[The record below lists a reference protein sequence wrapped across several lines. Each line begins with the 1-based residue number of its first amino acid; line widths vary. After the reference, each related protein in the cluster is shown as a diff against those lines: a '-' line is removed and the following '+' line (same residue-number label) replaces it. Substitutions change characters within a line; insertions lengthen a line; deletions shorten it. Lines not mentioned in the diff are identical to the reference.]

1 MKLYGE
7 TSRIAD
13 CERFNQLIEN
23 LLPYS
28 SPDEVPLKINC
39 SSILYYAHEECYREL
54 MVSYLPMLPLLE
66 MPQVALKD
74 ADYIIYMHPYARCED
89 ASPIVLKDLKRFDK
103 IRKEGAEII
112 VVGKAANAESLLDG
126 SIHNITFC
134 GDHFTEKLG
143 KKFGINMAEKYFV
156 YDDLPEHLAIW
167 PVDGCLQ
174 KCKFCRRT
182 YMDIKFESISLE
194 TIKENLDSIQREHP
208 EWLKK
213 VSLRAENLTEY
224 GIDLYGKPMLHELL
238 KLLNNYPEISCIDFP
253 IGLSI
258 GEITPEILEA
268 LCRLKPKVNRI
279 SLNLE
284 AGSDRLLQ
292 LIGKKHTR
300 EDAIHV
306 YHKIRES
313 HPDAQLESTIM
324 LGLPT
329 EELIDIYAL
338 ADLIRKT
345 EPDFILC
352 NYYVTAPK
360 HPLAQLPQISNSLR
374 EYHLEILLNILP
386 KYLRRD
392 LEIGSWK
399 IFKNKSSRKTV
410 RYLQD
415 LEEENKTR
423 SFPYHAT
430 QTVNYYKPVST
441 KK

>member
-1 MKLYGE
+1 
-7 TSRIAD
+7 
-13 CERFNQLIEN
+13 
-23 LLPYS
+23 
-28 SPDEVPLKINC
+28 
-39 SSILYYAHEECYREL
+39 
-54 MVSYLPMLPLLE
+54 
-66 MPQVALKD
+66 
-74 ADYIIYMHPYARCED
+74 
-89 ASPIVLKDLKRFDK
+89 
-103 IRKEGAEII
+103 
-112 VVGKAANAESLLDG
+112 LDG
-126 SIHNITFC
+126 SIQNITFW
-134 GDHFTEKLG
+134 GDHFTERLG
-143 KKFGINMAEKYFV
+143 KKFGINMSEKYFV

-182 YMDIKFESISLE
+182 YMDIKFESISLQ
-194 TIKENLDSIQREHP
+194 TIKENLDSIQKEHP

-238 KLLNNYPEISCIDFP
+238 KLINNYPEISCIDFP

-268 LCRLKPKVNRI
+268 LCSLKPKVNRI

-306 YHKIRES
+306 YHKIREA

-360 HPLAQLPQISNSLR
+360 QPLAQLPQISNSLR
-374 EYHLEILLNILP
+374 EYHLKILLNILP
-386 KYLRRD
+386 KYLRRE

-415 LEEENKTR
+415 LEEQNKTR

-430 QTVNYYKPVST
+430 QTINYYKPVSA